1 MIITVKPNNK
11 LNTKELTQE
20 LLQVQAG
27 VQVFI
32 SEAINWASFP
42 YTEKT
47 CPDYVTPPADTSAP
61 WTSPLVIDI
70 ANGDEANRAAFEA
83 VVSAHDPEMTDR
95 EEAQNAQNQKR
106 AQELLEALMTL
117 PNEYLA
123 QIKARFDALP

>member
-1 MIITVKPNNK
+1 MIITVKPSNK

-42 YTEKT
+42 YNKQT
-47 CPDYVTPPADTSAP
+47 CPDYVTPPADTTAP
-61 WTSPLVIDI
+61 WTSPFVIEI
-70 ANGDEANRAAFEA
+70 QGGDEANRAAFEA
-83 VVSAHDPEMTDR
+83 TVKAHNPAMSNR
-95 EEAQNAQNQKR
+95 EATQAAVNQKR

-117 PNEYLA
+117 PDEYLS